1 MLFYIIIYIYI
12 YIYIYIFDLY
22 AVFAVI
28 YHEILRI
35 TLLHKTAND
44 CFFLCQE
51 TCAYAITD
59 SIYFENWSKTCS
71 EISHTIV
78 NISIYAKNKFYL

>member
-1 MLFYIIIYIYI
+1 M

-59 SIYFENWSKTCS
+59 SIYFEN
-71 EISHTIV
+71 
-78 NISIYAKNKFYL
+78 